1 MPVAGGKCPNCGAP
15 VEFRSGS
22 SLTKVCDH
30 CGQFVVRTDR
40 GLDNLGR
47 FADVAATE
55 HSLVRGDRG
64 TLGGRGFEVLG
75 HLVLRHPMGGTWEDY
90 HLRFDDGSWSWV
102 STAQG
107 RWQEVAITRER
118 FARSFDA
125 VRVGD
130 HLHLGAYGEFVVE
143 EASSGT
149 FASAAGELP
158 FVARPGEKMAFL
170 DLSGPDGARASVH
183 FVGGHDARMVFVGR
197 AIARADLHLEGR
209 VGDAPV
215 QAVATASIKCRNCGG
230 DLPARLDPNAL
241 HVVCPYCNAI
251 ADSATHAIIAQQDAA
266 RASPWIPLGTQGTLQ
281 GVRWTVIGYVER
293 SSVIEGERF
302 RWKEYLLYH
311 RDAGYRWIIEDEG
324 VWRLGTPVAA
334 ADVDAAPLPR
344 GVRYGQYYFALRN
357 GSEAVVDRVLG
368 EFYWRVAVG
377 ERVAARDYAC
387 GPRVL
392 SSEESGTERNWTLAD
407 PISERDLF
415 SALGLPAPSVPAA
428 YSAPFRD
435 AGSSSD
441 GSIPTAVWVV
451 VAVFVLMLLVAY
463 DSCDSDSG
471 SSGLGGG
478 HGSVGV
484 FGGFGGK

>member
-1 MPVAGGKCPNCGAP
+1 

-40 GLDNLGR
+40 GVDDLGR
-47 FADVAATE
+47 FAELAATE

-75 HLVLRHPMGGTWEDY
+75 HLVLRHPGGGTWEDY
-90 HLRFDDGSWSWV
+90 HLRYDDGSWAWV

-107 RWQEVAITRER
+107 RWQEVALTRER

-130 HLHLGAYGEFVVE
+130 RLHLGAYGGFVVE
-143 EASSGT
+143 EASAGT

-183 FVGGHDARMVFVGR
+183 FVGAHDQRMVFVGR
-197 AIARADLHLEGR
+197 AIERDDLHLEGR
-209 VGDAPV
+209 VGEAPV
-215 QAVATASIKCRNCGG
+215 QAVAMASIKCGNCGG
-230 DLPARLDPNAL
+230 DLPARVDPGAL

-251 ADSATHAIIAQQDAA
+251 ADSLTHAVIAKQDAA
-266 RASPWIPLGTQGTLQ
+266 RASPWIPLGSRAQLR
-281 GVRWTVIGYVER
+281 GVHWTVIGYVER

-302 RWKEYLLYH
+302 RWKEYLLYQ
-311 RDAGYRWIIEDEG
+311 RDRGYLWLVEDEG
-324 VWRLGTPVAA
+324 VWRLGRSVAA
-334 ADVDAAPLPR
+334 ADVDVTGLPGR
-344 GVRYGQYYFALRN
+344 VRFKEHDYALRN
-357 GSEAVVDRVLG
+357 ASEAVVDRVLG

-377 ERVAARDYAC
+377 ERVTARDYAWKE
-387 GPRVL
+387 RVL
-392 SSEESGTERNWTLAD
+392 SSEESGTERNWTLAEA
-407 PISERDLF
+407 IGEAELF
-415 SALGLPAPSVPAA
+415 KAFGLPTPSVA
-428 YSAPFRD
+428 R
-435 AGSSSD
+435 
-441 GSIPTAVWVV
+441 PTAAFVAPRESWNETGGPAWVWIVLA
-451 VAVFVLMLLVAY
+451 VACMILMAFY
-463 DSCDSDSG
+463 EDCDSDGGSG
-471 SSGLGGG
+471 VLGGG
-478 HGSVGV
+478 HGSVGI